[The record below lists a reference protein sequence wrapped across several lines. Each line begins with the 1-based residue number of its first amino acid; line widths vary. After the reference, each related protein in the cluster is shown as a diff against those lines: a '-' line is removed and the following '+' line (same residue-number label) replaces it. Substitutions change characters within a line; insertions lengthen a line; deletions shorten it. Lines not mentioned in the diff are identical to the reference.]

1 MHNVF
6 GPGTRGGDA
15 FDLGTYPVGEYAT
28 WTFEREG
35 LHIVLC
41 HIHPEMVAYVIVSRA
56 PFHAVT
62 AGDGTFEIEDVPP
75 GRYRASVWHA
85 RRSRDTT
92 TVRVSVPEGGLRGLH
107 LTLGDTLAR
116 IRGGS

>member
-6 GPGTRGGDA
+6 GPATRGRHA